1 MKQIKTVI
9 GEVKFSELFDKEVN
23 DALLEGWKITR
34 RDLFVSHVNGKSTL
48 LYAELEKDILTDVD
62 ACCENCK
69 YHDLSNVEEP
79 CSSCSEDADKW
90 EPRADLLDKF
100 LNLGH
105 EEVSEE

>member
-9 GEVKFSELFDKEVN
+9 RQSGFVEEFDKELN

-34 RDLFVSHVNGKSTL
+34 RDFLIPRVNGRSSL
-48 LYAELEKDILTDVD
+48 LYAELEKDILADVD

-69 YHDLSNVEEP
+69 YYDLSNDEEP
-79 CSSCSEDADKW
+79 CGSCSEDADKW

-100 LNLGH
+100 LNFRH